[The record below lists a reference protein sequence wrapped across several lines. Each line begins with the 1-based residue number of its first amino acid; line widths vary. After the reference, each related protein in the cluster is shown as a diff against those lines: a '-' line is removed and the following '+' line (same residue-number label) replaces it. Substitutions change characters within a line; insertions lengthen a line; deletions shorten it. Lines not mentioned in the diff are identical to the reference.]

1 MFVNKQLAVITRF
14 YCASVQKNR

>member
-14 YCASVQKNR
+14 YCAPVQKNR